1 MSNGDGIR
9 WHCPNRDCSWT
20 MVATP
25 GTDESATQPRCICGR
40 TMQKGD
46 AVPAFHYLD
55 FLRDD
60 TAEGEEAGA
69 DKE

>member
-1 MSNGDGIR
+1 MSNRDG
-9 WHCPNRDCSWT
+9 CPNQDCNWT

-25 GTDESATQPRCICGR
+25 GTNESSTEPRCICGR

-60 TAEGEEAGA
+60 TAEGREAGA
-69 DKE
+69 EEE